1 MNKQKGNPKQSEAP
15 TPLMEKAEDIK
26 KLGYRVQTFAEI
38 RDALDNRDKVS
49 SIQITMER
57 PAVNSYGD
65 DSIFISDP
73 EIIHLFLKLLGDALA
88 EAEPVIRAINTP
100 PRLFKLSGQETE

>member
-1 MNKQKGNPKQSEAP
+1 MNEQTGKPKQPDAP
-15 TPLMEKAEDIK
+15 TSLIKKAEEIK
-26 KLGYRVQTFAEI
+26 TLGYRVQTFAEI